1 MLVSFILA
9 LVTCVNI
16 FHLGRV
22 KFVAFFQSMI
32 TKPFTTTEYSR
43 KKDFNVIV
51 ETVKFY
57 RSQLGIP
64 KQDSA
69 AFKTMDK
76 VLQDK
81 VRRFYVIDKI
91 GEESWLKQLDTHS
104 GDKNP
109 NEDTDSAEEEE
120 YLGWLNVDEAIKTP
134 YKFVLNSLHH
144 VLDEMKEVALEVLN
158 AAAVRFDDLGLE

>member
-1 MLVSFILA
+1 
-9 LVTCVNI
+9 
-16 FHLGRV
+16 
-22 KFVAFFQSMI
+22 MI

-64 KQDSA
+64 KQNSE

-81 VRRFYVIDKI
+81 VRRFYVIDEI
-91 GEESWLKQLDTHS
+91 GEESWLKQLDTYS
-104 GDKNP
+104 GDENP
-109 NEDTDSAEEEE
+109 NEDTDGAEFDTHSGDENPNEDTDGAEEEE
-120 YLGWLNVDEAIKTP
+120 YLCWLNVDEAIKTP